1 MWSFFMISKL
11 KVGKI
16 AREKRSDLILKI
28 DCLITYLLISDINLE
43 KYQTSQLLISNGSE
57 IYESYELKHNE
68 ANT

>member
-1 MWSFFMISKL
+1 MISKL

-16 AREKRSDLILKI
+16 AREKRSALISKI
-28 DCLITYLLISDINLE
+28 DCLTTYLFISDIRLE
-43 KYQTSQLLISNGSE
+43 KYQASQLLISTRSE